1 MGRVKQLKKRIAQ
14 TRQKCM
20 TIDETLNALGK
31 QTDLSTVDPPEMLE
45 MEVDLL
51 GEISQ
56 HLKTIDNEIEFLKT
70 EHADPDVT
78 DEQREKID
86 QKLSMLQEK
95 RSQLQHEY
103 GDYLANTESTNDESP
118 EHLKSINQQIE
129 ELDGAEFG
137 DRR

>member
-45 MEVDLL
+45 MEVELL

-56 HLKTIDNEIEFLKT
+56 HLKTTDNEIEFLKT

-78 DEQREKID
+78 DMQREEIDPKI
-86 QKLSMLQEK
+86 SMLQEK
-95 RSQLQHEY
+95 RSQMQQEY
-103 GDYLANTESTNDESP
+103 GEYLANTGSRNDESP
-118 EHLKSINQQIE
+118 EHLN
-129 ELDGAEFG
+129 
-137 DRR
+137 